1 MVFKISDMKA
11 SIRFKIWALT
21 FWNRKRVIIYLIL
34 KPRVKI

>member
-1 MVFKISDMKA
+1 MAFKISDMKA
-11 SIRFKIWALT
+11 TTRLKMWVLA